1 MLRPTG
7 PIRQSNR
14 QPSEFEALRHNERLL
29 PATSVIIQSGSET
42 RAVAITGEPKVPPAD
57 PDREVIWTVEV
68 SAVRFDLSA
77 LLAKPA
83 VASTTPLDSTNAVVY
98 SMGSTLCM
106 LARSTDPTSRFLFS
120 ADRAGTYSVAITVSS
135 IDVEPWARRSDA
147 STLPVAKLPAMSHV
161 GALVATLAW
170 PEGTPPANAR
180 PGADWVFSSGIPT
193 GFDKVNLGHVFGAIN
208 VPRVLPESWLGLVV
222 VVKVGGAVVER
233 VYLPWLP
240 FRTTVGW
247 NSEFTTPRGRSVYVI
262 NATDDGTVRNIKLSL
277 QREYTIQ
284 DKDAL
289 FVSGNNKP
297 IKANT
302 SFELRAWI

>member
-7 PIRQSNR
+7 PTRQSNR

-42 RAVAITGEPKVPPAD
+42 RAVAITGAPEVPPAD
-57 PDREVIWTVEV
+57 PDREVIWTVGV

-77 LLAKPA
+77 LLAKPE
-83 VASTTPLDSTNAVVY
+83 VASTIPLDSTNAVVY
-98 SMGSTLCM
+98 SMGSTL
-106 LARSTDPTSRFLFS
+106 
-120 ADRAGTYSVAITVSS
+120 
-135 IDVEPWARRSDA
+135 
-147 STLPVAKLPAMSHV
+147 
-161 GALVATLAW
+161 
-170 PEGTPPANAR
+170 
-180 PGADWVFSSGIPT
+180 
-193 GFDKVNLGHVFGAIN
+193 
-208 VPRVLPESWLGLVV
+208 
-222 VVKVGGAVVER
+222 
-233 VYLPWLP
+233 LP

-247 NSEFTTPRGRSVYVI
+247 DSEFTTPRGRSVYVI

-284 DKDAL
+284 NKDAL

-302 SFELRAWI
+302 TFELRAWI